1 MGPDF
6 AIPLKNLSEWLNN
19 YSLDAIKQLRKV
31 DGTQFTTWQ
40 RNMEILLTQQIV
52 KDAYF
57 IFVVLNSNSK
67 IDEIILVL
75 NEREC

>member
-1 MGPDF
+1 
-6 AIPLKNLSEWLNN
+6 
-19 YSLDAIKQLRKV
+19 
-31 DGTQFTTWQ
+31 
-40 RNMEILLTQQIV
+40 MEILLTQQIV

-75 NEREC
+75 NERECWGL

>member
-31 DGTQFTTWQ
+31 DGTQFTTW
-40 RNMEILLTQQIV
+40 
-52 KDAYF
+52 
-57 IFVVLNSNSK
+57 
-67 IDEIILVL
+67 
-75 NEREC
+75 